1 MEANSSYVTLKWAD
15 QFDNGPSPSH
25 VEPNEIGEEG
35 GRGGVKAKYGKTVGE
50 GLGKTKAV
58 ASSGSRKVKEGTS
71 AGVQWIKDKYH
82 KTTLKR

>member
-1 MEANSSYVTLKWAD
+1 MEANSSYGTSWAD
-15 QFDNGPSPSH
+15 QWDNGPDPDY
-25 VEPNEIGEEG
+25 VEPSEIGD
-35 GRGGVKAKYGKTVGE
+35 GGVKAKYGKKVGE

-58 ASSGSRKVKEGTS
+58 ASSGAKKVKEGTS